1 MARLSAAQA
10 GGPNVLAFLDMLA
23 WSEGTA
29 TSKYTH
35 DDGYDVIVAG
45 IDLTPGDGV
54 DDAPDTFRDY
64 SKHPGW
70 LITVNRRG
78 LRSTAAGRY
87 QLLHRN
93 WKHYSRQLGLNDFSP
108 ASQDLIALR
117 QIREC
122 RALDDIK
129 AGRISAAIEKCRR
142 IWASLPGAGYG
153 QPEHRLD
160 DLLAQYLAAGGVLA

>member
-1 MARLSAAQA
+1 MARFSAAQA

-23 WSEGTA
+23 WSEGTS
-29 TSKYTH
+29 TSKYTR

-45 IDLTPGDGV
+45 IDLTPDDGV

-87 QLLHRN
+87 QLLFRY
-93 WKHYSRQLGLNDFSP
+93 WKHYCRQLGLRDFTP
-108 ASQDLIALR
+108 VSQDLIALQ

-129 AGRISAAIEKCRR
+129 AGRIPEAISKCRR

-153 QPEHRLD
+153 QREHALD
-160 DLLAQYLAAGGVLA
+160 DLLAQHIAAGGRLA